1 LLLIINCFILYKLI
15 LIEMKN
21 LLKHIAFGQSKAKVF
36 LFGGQGTHEKG
47 MLNSHV
53 DQTEFIK

>member
-1 LLLIINCFILYKLI
+1 
-15 LIEMKN
+15 MKN